1 MDIRR
6 RNPENIGAGE
16 SVQISTT
23 TPKAR
28 DALISKGLQLY
39 EEAEQTGFNNH
50 ETLQTSLKFFIQAA
64 EQGVDE
70 GTDWIKTFLGSLSAL
85 PTSVLLPDSLV
96 KVMKWIVEATD
107 TEKQVRNIAKSMFH
121 KMSDGQTSIS
131 KDKIDQS
138 AEKLLSAGPNES
150 VYVGNDSDL
159 IKSSKLLKGSVKRL
173 LQESVIKSGTKEVE
187 NSLHL
192 MNSF

>member
-28 DALISKGLQLY
+28 DPLISKGLQLY

-187 NSLHL
+187 NSLH
-192 MNSF
+192 